1 MITGVS
7 KYVKG
12 CDALSA
18 IPAAKQFVT
27 EAEALIGK
35 GEKLMVYLESEDKL
49 ISVAVST
56 ATDKVIAPLFA
67 VVKAEE
73 LYFTKQNNLPLV
85 AELHTTR
92 SEIKNATYKAINDSV
107 GTVLKLARENA
118 AGLVPYNVTE
128 ELLTTVEAN
137 MQALTAA
144 NAKQEAYNADKKV
157 KRTELEQ
164 LVNEGRGMLDEMDM
178 VADIISLT
186 HPEAFKG
193 YTEVRSKKEYAERL
207 TTITVLNSETGKPEE
222 NVRVRVLSTT
232 RTVDGKPFV
241 LLDRKTGKTGEVR
254 NSKREF
260 DIYNITAEKIAC
272 DIESQQLVLADNTP
286 QRIELRLKK
295 RKGNNPS

>member
-85 AELHTTR
+85 A
-92 SEIKNATYKAINDSV
+92 
-107 GTVLKLARENA
+107 GLA
-118 AGLVPYNVTE
+118 PYNVTE

-137 MQALTAA
+137 MQVLTAA

-272 DIESQQLVLADNTP
+272 DIESQQLVLADSTP

-295 RKGNNPS
+295 RKM